1 MKSNLIAAM
10 VAAVLIISAPI
21 SAESGE
27 VGINTVYDSI
37 KQGETD
43 WFSRY
48 ISSHTFDVYL
58 IWYNPSSSLTLTL
71 YSPSGDVYGPFR
83 DSSDGVVDG
92 KIALTV
98 ENAERG
104 VWYFRVYG
112 ERVSG
117 VQHYSLT
124 VL

>member
-1 MKSNLIAAM
+1 M
-10 VAAVLIISAPI
+10 
-21 SAESGE
+21 
-27 VGINTVYDSI
+27 YDSI

-48 ISSHTFDVYL
+48 ISSPTFDVYL
-58 IWYNPSSSLTLTL
+58 VWINPSSSLTLTL
-71 YSPSGDVYGPFR
+71 YSPNGDVYGPFR
-83 DSSDGVVDG
+83 DSSDGAVDG

-98 ENAERG
+98 ENAEQG
-104 VWYFRVYG
+104 VWYFKVYG

-117 VQHYSLT
+117 FQHYSLA

>member
-1 MKSNLIAAM
+1 MKLRLAAMM
-10 VAAVLIISAPI
+10 VAAVLILLSPVYAK
-21 SAESGE
+21 SGE
-27 VGINTVYDSI
+27 IGINTVYDSI

-48 ISSHTFDVYL
+48 VSSPTFDVYL
-58 IWYNPSSSLTLTL
+58 VWINPSSSLTLTL
-71 YSPSGDVYGPFR
+71 YSPNGDVYGPFR
-83 DSSDGVVDG
+83 DSSDGAVDG

-98 ENAERG
+98 ENAEQG
-104 VWYFRVYG
+104 VWYFKVYG

-117 VQHYSLT
+117 VQYYSLT